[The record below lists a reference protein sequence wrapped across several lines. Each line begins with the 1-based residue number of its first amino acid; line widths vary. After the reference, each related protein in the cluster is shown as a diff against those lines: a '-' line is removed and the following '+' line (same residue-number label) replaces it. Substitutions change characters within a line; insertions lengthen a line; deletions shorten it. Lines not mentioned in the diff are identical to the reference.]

1 MVGESLALASAVFL
15 GLSSALVKNLT
26 PRVNAVYLVTL
37 RLVTSALLAAGA
49 AAAVGQLGV
58 IAQMPLST
66 LGVLLGAAV
75 IMMIGHVILV
85 KAIELDDVSRVLP
98 VTTGVYILLSVI
110 FSILLTDDSVLLGTA
125 IGGSVVLGGVFI
137 LSSGRHRGLGQRQQ
151 SRYRPS
157 LMALGLASGTSLTW
171 AIGVMVM
178 DEVVNLVEPISAAA
192 IRMSFMAL
200 LLLGITA
207 VTGDIRSR
215 SESGLDLSVACVSG
229 LLLGASTLTFTSAL
243 KWSSPATVVILN
255 STAPLFVA
263 PIAIIWLHEKV
274 TRQVVVGTVACFAGV
289 VLTSL

>member
-1 MVGESLALASAVFL
+1 MLGETLALASAVFL

-26 PRVNAVYLVTL
+26 PRVNAVYLAAI
-37 RLVTSALLAAGA
+37 RLVTSALLAVVVAV
-49 AAAVGQLGV
+49 AVGESSD
-58 IAQMPLST
+58 IAQVPLDT

-110 FSILLTDDSVLLGTA
+110 FSILFTDDSVSWGTVA
-125 IGGSVVLGGVFI
+125 GGSVVLGGVY
-137 LSSGRHRGLGQRQQ
+137 LLTSKHHRGLGQRQQ
-151 SRYRPS
+151 QPYRTG
-157 LMALGLASGTSLTW
+157 LVALGLASGTSLAW
-171 AIGVMVM
+171 SIGVMIM
-178 DEVVNLVEPISAAA
+178 DEVVNQVEPISAAA

-200 LLLGITA
+200 LLIGVTA
-207 VTGDIRSR
+207 FTGDIRRR

-229 LLLGASTLTFTSAL
+229 FLLGASTLTFTSAL
-243 KWSSPATVVILN
+243 KWSTPATVVILN
-255 STAPLFVA
+255 STAPLFVV

-274 TRQVVVGTVACFAGV
+274 TRQVAVGTVACFAGV